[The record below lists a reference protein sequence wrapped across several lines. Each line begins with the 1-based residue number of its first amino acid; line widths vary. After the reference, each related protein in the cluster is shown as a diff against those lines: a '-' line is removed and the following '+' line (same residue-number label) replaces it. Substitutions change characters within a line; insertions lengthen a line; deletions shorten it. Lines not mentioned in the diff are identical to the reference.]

1 MTATLA
7 ERSSD
12 GPVTDIPTDELPHVE
27 SESPVTDSRE
37 SAEPIDAR
45 ENRGV
50 LNGLKVI
57 GLA

>member
-1 MTATLA
+1 MSANLA

-12 GPVTDIPTDELPHVE
+12 GLVIDNPKDELTHVE
-27 SESPVTDSRE
+27 SQSPVTDSRE
-37 SAEPIDAR
+37 SAESVDAR